1 MHRAVRETAVLAVA
15 GLIFVTA
22 AYHLWWG
29 LPRSILYAQAL
40 GFLLVQN
47 LPPDPRPFLF
57 VGYGI
62 ILFAG
67 PMLVT
72 REYLSARRAYAAGA
86 VLMVLAILGWLAWHA
101 SGHGAPLHGDAVGPV
116 VGDDGHSHGQLG
128 LVSLVLEHYVTEP
141 IEGVIKSV
149 ELVAGVLFAWLWY
162 TEE

>member
-1 MHRAVRETAVLAVA
+1 MQRDGRDTALLAVS

-40 GFLLVQN
+40 GFLLLQN
-47 LPPDPRPFLF
+47 VPPDPRPFLF

-62 ILFAG
+62 ILMAG

-86 VLMVLAILGWLAWHA
+86 VLMVLAIAGWLAWHA
-101 SGHGAPLHGDAVGPV
+101 SGHGAPLHGEAVGPV
-116 VGDDGHSHGQLG
+116 VDDNGHSHGQFG
-128 LVSLVLEHYVTEP
+128 LVSLVLDHYVTEP
-141 IEGVIKSV
+141 MEGFIKTV
-149 ELVAGVLFAWLWY
+149 ELVAAGLFAWLWY
-162 TEE
+162 TAE